1 MNEISKSTLKE
12 IKPVIASIYDSLFD
26 PVNKFS
32 SLDGFDNVIDY
43 GIVTFNDIENGR
55 KIQLTYNDERYELYL
70 FSTIYDNT
78 NCLVIRDE
86 KTDENLFKLV
96 LDESIKP
103 SKGTFFLIHDG
114 TISEKTNFNKNTF
127 IEYIENTAPHLIS
140 IVDDEKSIELGNLKK
155 GFGFNSEEFQTF
167 IASFIEYAL
176 LCNKFE
182 NGVSNII
189 NVKEEFGNWFFVHR
203 PDSYVGY
210 LGKSIESYIGRL
222 NEIDAFFPEKSLFE
236 VDTNNIKKT
245 INNILSKI
253 SAKGRRNNPEFKKY
267 DDDKS
272 SGIPKAILGNN
283 NYIKFLQERFGGQN
297 SINYW
302 VFQGIPKIYD
312 MVGALEANAI
322 KTWTVSAHKD
332 KIKVGDKLILWLT
345 GNNSGCYALGRV
357 TSPVTYMKEVDSE
370 MDFYLKP
377 TEQIDNNR
385 VSIEIEHNYSNSPIL
400 WETIKNDEVFKDFNG
415 GNQGTN
421 FSATKEQYETFL
433 DLASSNSS
441 SAYVAVKKV
450 LDQEK
455 LKTFLTILRAFVK
468 SNTINANDER
478 ISFNV
483 RENKKR
489 LVFIIGNRYALCIQ
503 KKNATTE
510 MSFISKDIVSKTSEN
525 FRNPNGKI
533 EAYWN
538 TFENLK
544 GYEKNINEGFLIELD
559 RNNKCPHRKY
569 INQDFI
575 NDIYSNQTNS
585 IKFILANI
593 TWNSKDWK
601 EVSEDA
607 SGHAWVGGKNIPHES
622 WNFDFDNPRN
632 KNGNVLGF
640 AKFTNAPKVKGDKN
654 LILFYSQG
662 KIVGF
667 YGKAEILKKWVDL
680 SDKESYN
687 LIGDKNLSVVLKNK
701 IDNLKEKG
709 YLENKER
716 VGQVGFS
723 YLEKTETALNVLDE
737 ALKLNPEQH
746 QVLTNIKEWILEN
759 TNPEINS
766 NNDSMESFDKTIA
779 LNQILY
785 GPPGT
790 GKTYTLQKKYF
801 DQFIIKEA
809 AVTRTQYLEQIVAE
823 LNWWQ
828 VISIAV
834 LDIGVAKVNAI
845 YDHEFIKIKE
855 GFSSSNSIRQTIWG
869 QLQAHTVWESKNVKF
884 AKRQDPL
891 LFSKNEN
898 SEWTI
903 DQELLEQFFPEAF
916 DYLAQSKNYQVSMKS
931 EIKNYEFITFHQSF
945 SYEDF
950 IEGIKPKLEDGET
963 DISYE
968 VKDGVFKKL
977 CLKAEADP
985 THDYALFI
993 DEINRGN
1000 VSAIFGELITLIEN
1014 DKRIGAANE
1023 LRVKLP
1029 YSKKEFGVP
1038 KNLHIIG
1045 TMNTADR
1052 SVEAL
1057 DTALRRRFC
1066 FTELMPE
1073 PQLLES
1079 IAFSSFSL
1087 KEVLE
1092 TINARI
1098 VLLLDRDHTIGH
1110 SYFMQLESHDTA
1122 GLRGVFE
1129 NNIIPLL
1136 QEYFYHDYEKIA
1148 LVLGEGFVSL
1158 PTDSASKVRFARFSA
1173 TQLETP
1179 DNGKRFELKK
1189 DITDIE
1195 AAIELLLNRE

>member
-1 MNEISKSTLKE
+1 MDTQQESIIKYSNEI
-12 IKPVIASIYDSLFD
+12 
-26 PVNKFS
+26 
-32 SLDGFDNVIDY
+32 LD
-43 GIVTFNDIENGR
+43 
-55 KIQLTYNDERYELYL
+55 YL
-70 FSTIYDNT
+70 
-78 NCLVIRDE
+78 L
-86 KTDENLFKLV
+86 
-96 LDESIKP
+96 
-103 SKGTFFLIHDG
+103 
-114 TISEKTNFNKNTF
+114 
-127 IEYIENTAPHLIS
+127 
-140 IVDDEKSIELGNLKK
+140 
-155 GFGFNSEEFQTF
+155 
-167 IASFIEYAL
+167 
-176 LCNKFE
+176 
-182 NGVSNII
+182 
-189 NVKEEFGNWFFVHR
+189 
-203 PDSYVGY
+203 
-210 LGKSIESYIGRL
+210 
-222 NEIDAFFPEKSLFE
+222 
-236 VDTNNIKKT
+236 
-245 INNILSKI
+245 
-253 SAKGRRNNPEFKKY
+253 EFKKSHPDFTFSLRQRDFAQTNGVKRLEVGQWFQGSDY
-267 DDDKS
+267 IYVPLFKKGDSARKIKTMGFTLVFDKS
-272 SGIPKAILGNN
+272 GNITTSSITISFKSGIQNENEIAFHKRLASKIGLELNEQNFGDKYFENPQDIFTNLNYFITDVRNHALSLLEELHLQKEYIYSETDFQKYLNRINEIKLDALIPKI
-283 NYIKFLQERFGGQN
+283 E
-297 SINYW
+297 INYW
-302 VFQGIPKIYD
+302 IFQGTPKIYD
-312 MVGALEANAI
+312 MVGALKANAI
-322 KTWTVSAHKD
+322 KTWTVNAHKD
-332 KIKVGDKLILWLT
+332 KIKIGDKLILWLT
-345 GNNSGCYALGRV
+345 GNNTGCYALGRV
-357 TSPVTYMKEVDSE
+357 TSSVTYMKEEDPE

-377 TEQIDNNR
+377 TEQIENNR

-400 WETIKNDEVFKDFNG
+400 WETIKDDEVFKDFNG

-421 FSATKEQYETFL
+421 FTATKEQYETLL
-433 DLASSNSS
+433 DLASSNNDG
-441 SAYVAVKKV
+441 AYAAVKKV

-503 KKNATTE
+503 KKNSITE
-510 MSFISKDIVSKTSEN
+510 MSFISKDILSKTSEN

-575 NDIYSNQTNS
+575 DDIYSNQTKA
-585 IKFILANI
+585 IKFIVANI

-601 EVSEDA
+601 DASEDA
-607 SGHAWVGGKNIPHES
+607 SGHAWVGGENIPHES

-640 AKFTNAPKVKGDKN
+640 AKFTNSPKVVGDKN
-654 LILFYSQG
+654 LIIFYSQG

-667 YGKAEILKKWVDL
+667 YGKAEILKKWVDI

-701 IDNLKEKG
+701 IDNIKEKG
-709 YLENKER
+709 YLEDKER

-737 ALKLNPEQH
+737 AIKLNPEQH
-746 QVLTNIKEWILEN
+746 QVLTNIKEWIMKSN
-759 TNPEINS
+759 NPQSNS
-766 NNDSMESFDKTIA
+766 NNGTMESFDKTIA

-790 GKTYTLQKKYF
+790 GKTYTLQKTYF
-801 DQFIIKEA
+801 DQFTIKEA
-809 AVTRTQYLEQIVAE
+809 SVTRAQYLEQIVAE

-834 LDIGVAKVNAI
+834 LDIGIAKVNAI
-845 YDHEFIKIKE
+845 YEHEFIKIKE

-869 QLQAHTVWESKNVKF
+869 QLQAHTVWESENVKF

-891 LFSKNEN
+891 LFSKNEK

-903 DQELLEQFFPEAF
+903 DKELLEQFFPEAF
-916 DYLAQSKNYQVSMKS
+916 DYLTQSKNYQASVKS

-950 IEGIKPKLEDGET
+950 IEGIKPKLEDGDT

-977 CLKAEADP
+977 CIKAEADP
-985 THDYALFI
+985 THNYALFI

-1038 KNLHIIG
+1038 KNLYIIG

-1073 PQLLES
+1073 PQLLET
-1079 IAFSSFSL
+1079 IVFKNFTL

-1092 TINARI
+1092 TINNRI
-1098 VLLLDRDHTIGH
+1098 VALLDRDHTIGH
-1110 SYFMQLESHDTA
+1110 SYFMQLNSNDIK
-1122 GLRGVFE
+1122 GLKAVFE

-1158 PTDSASKVRFARFSA
+1158 PTDSASKVRFAKFSA

-1189 DITDIE
+1189 EITDIE
-1195 AAIELLLNRE
+1195 AAIEMLLNRE